1 MKEFYPKVSII
12 IPVYTNDNNS
22 LKRAIDSALTQS
34 YNNIEVIVINT
45 TSDEMI
51 KNLIKSY
58 DSKISSYKCESDTL
72 SKALNIGIKKMTGDY
87 FSVLEQNDAYY
98 ANKIEREIIALNILE
113 DKNTIIF
120 SNYETYD
127 EHYNNKE
134 IFIQNDTRI
143 KKYPEIAI
151 IKQLIHHSTV
161 LISKTALEK
170 CGIFNEKLLLT
181 EYYDKYLDLA
191 KKFNF
196 YHIPDVL
203 VSSYSNKNN
212 ELLSAELFEKE
223 YMLLDKKIKQTFD
236 TKRIEEIFENQ
247 ENYYKEIIALL
258 KEKNLQIVLDYYKKE
273 LSDILIKKL
282 KYKPLISVII
292 PVYNGSNYIEEA
304 ISSVLK
310 QTYSNYE
317 IIVVNDG
324 STDNGQTKKVVLKYE
339 DKVKYFEKANG
350 GVASALNYGISKAKG
365 EYISWL
371 SHDDI
376 YNDDKLL
383 TQVEV
388 LNNLSNKKTILFS
401 NFELINEKSKV
412 YAKTDFYSRLTK
424 QELENNILP
433 VLKGTTNGCTM
444 LIPKSIIEETGG
456 FDESKKTTNDY
467 IMWFKIFSKYPIEFI
482 PNYLI
487 KYRIHNE
494 QDTKRSP
501 VYIDES
507 EEMWSTVFEQL
518 DNSYIKKL
526 NYEPLVF
533 YADFYNQMKESGL
546 DKSAAILLEK
556 YNKLRQ
562 KEKPIISVIMPC
574 YNSEKYL
581 EESINSILNQTF
593 TPLELICVD
602 DDSSDNT
609 YKLLCNLSKIDDRII
624 VTKNEFKKGVSG
636 AMNTGLKY
644 AKGKYIA
651 RMDSDDISDKDRLM
665 TQYRFLENNPKYGIC
680 STNINL
686 MDEMG
691 NVFSSNQY
699 KVDKSPIE
707 WQFLW
712 SNPVPCAPCMY
723 RKEILNNIKFSED
736 FSTAED
742 YEFLSHIV
750 DKGIYFIDKGFY
762 FYRIYSS
769 SLFQKNFIKT
779 MINSQLVS
787 KEYYKKITHN
797 NDLPEFFEQL
807 TSYSTYQA
815 SNENISQYEMIKFL
829 DKTLEEFKKYFNW
842 SDTEVELAR
851 NYMQTPYDNFIIRSN
866 TTIKRDLELEK
877 NYNDIINSTSWK
889 VTKPLRKLSEIIR
902 KSYSKIRRKKWKF

>member
-12 IPVYTNDNNS
+12 ILAHTSEDNS

-45 TSDEMI
+45 TSDEII
-51 KNLIKSY
+51 KNVIKSY
-58 DSKISSYKCESDTL
+58 DSKVSSYKCENGGL
-72 SKALNIGIKKMTGDY
+72 SKALNMGIKKMNGDY
-87 FSVLEQNDAYY
+87 FSVLDQNDAYY
-98 ANKIEREIIALNILE
+98 ANKIEREIITLNLLE

-120 SNYETYD
+120 SNYETFD

-134 IFIQNDTRI
+134 IFIQKDTRI

-151 IKQLIHHSTV
+151 IKQLICHSTV
-161 LISKTALEK
+161 LISKEALEK
-170 CGIFNEKLLLT
+170 CGTFNEKLLLT
-181 EYYDKYLDLA
+181 EYYDKYFDLV

-203 VSSYSNKNN
+203 VRSYSSKNS
-212 ELLSAELFEKE
+212 ELLEPKIFEKE
-223 YMLLDKKIKQTFD
+223 YILLDKKIKETFD
-236 TKRIEEIFENQ
+236 RKRIEEIFENQ
-247 ENYYKEIIALL
+247 ENYCKEIISLL
-258 KEKNLQIVLDYYKKE
+258 KEENSQIVLDYYKKE
-273 LSDILIKKL
+273 LSEALMKKL

-304 ISSVLK
+304 ITSVLK
-310 QTYSNYE
+310 QTYTNYE
-317 IIVVNDG
+317 ILVVNDG
-324 STDNGQTKKVVLKYE
+324 STDNDKTKKLVLKYK
-339 DKVKYFEKANG
+339 DKVKYFEKTNG
-350 GVASALNYGISKAKG
+350 GVASALNYGISRAKG

-376 YNDDKLL
+376 YNEDKLL
-383 TQVEV
+383 RQVEI

-412 YAKTDFYSRLTK
+412 YAKTDFYSRFTK

-467 IMWFKIFSKYPIEFI
+467 IMWFKIFSKYPVEFI

-487 KYRIHNE
+487 KYRIHSE

-507 EEMWSTVFEQL
+507 EEMWSNVFNQL
-518 DNSYIKKL
+518 DNNYIKKL
-526 NYEPLVF
+526 NYEPLLF
-533 YADFYNQMKESGL
+533 YADFYKQMKESGL
-546 DKSAAILLEK
+546 EKTAAILLEK

-562 KEKPIISVIMPC
+562 KENPIISVIMPC
-574 YNSEKYL
+574 YNSAKYL
-581 EESINSILNQTF
+581 EDSINSILNQTF
-593 TPLELICVD
+593 SPLEIICVD

-609 YKLLCNLSKIDDRII
+609 YKLLCNLSKKDDRVI

-644 AKGKYIA
+644 AKGKYIT

-665 TQYRFLENNPKYGIC
+665 TQYKFLENNPKYGIC

-691 NVFSSNQY
+691 NVFSPNQY
-699 KVDKSPIE
+699 KVDKAPIE

-723 RKEILNNIKFSED
+723 RKEILNGIKFSED

-750 DKGIYFIDKGFY
+750 DKGIYFIDKGLY
-762 FYRIYSS
+762 YYRIYSS
-769 SLFQKNFIKT
+769 SLFQKNFVKT
-779 MINSQLVS
+779 MINSQFVS

-797 NDLPEFFEQL
+797 SELPEFYELL
-807 TSYSTYQA
+807 TSYSTYQTV
-815 SNENISQYEMIKFL
+815 NENLSHYEMIKFL
-829 DKTLEEFKKYFNW
+829 NKTLEEFQKYFKW
-842 SDTEVELAR
+842 SDYEIELAR

-866 TTIKRDLELEK
+866 TSIKRDLELEK
-877 NYNDIINSTSWK
+877 SYNDIINSTSWK
-889 VTKPLRKLSEIIR
+889 VTKPLRELAEIIR
-902 KSYSKIRRKKWKF
+902 KLYSKTRRKK